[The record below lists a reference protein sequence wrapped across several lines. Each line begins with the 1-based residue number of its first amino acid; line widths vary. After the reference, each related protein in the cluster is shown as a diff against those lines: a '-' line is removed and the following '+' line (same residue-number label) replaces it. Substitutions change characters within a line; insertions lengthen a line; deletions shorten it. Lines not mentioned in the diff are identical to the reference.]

1 MKLVIANS
9 TFFWPAS
16 KKHSFKIEVKIFT
29 QNSLFIG
36 TFEVTMLTKA
46 LLFIGTNEL
55 MEAEILEK
63 VMSALEGAKPVRQN
77 PKVDPPTH
85 LQRKVKSFKPTPI
98 VNEKPALTLSPKFH
112 HQWDLWL

>member
-1 MKLVIANS
+1 
-9 TFFWPAS
+9 
-16 KKHSFKIEVKIFT
+16 
-29 QNSLFIG
+29 
-36 TFEVTMLTKA
+36 MLTKA

-77 PKVDPPTH
+77 PKVDPLTH
-85 LQRKVKSFKPTPI
+85 LQRKGKSFKPTPI
-98 VNEKPALTLSPKFH
+98 VNEKPALTLSPKFN

>member
-1 MKLVIANS
+1 
-9 TFFWPAS
+9 
-16 KKHSFKIEVKIFT
+16 
-29 QNSLFIG
+29 
-36 TFEVTMLTKA
+36 MLTKA

-63 VMSALEGAKPVRQN
+63 VMSALEGAKQVRQN

-85 LQRKVKSFKPTPI
+85 LQRKGKSFKPTPI
-98 VNEKPALTLSPKFH
+98 VNEKPALTLSQTKFH